1 MKKLIMKVL
10 IALVVICSLIVF
22 LNPVSVIAKEL
33 KDGNLELGSPEDAP
47 YMMPEDT
54 LVKHHDAYKFFLKLE
69 RRIIKGEMEL
79 NYKNKADVT
88 LDSLY
93 FNIYPNAYKDRG
105 GYLKIEK
112 IKDGNGN
119 LLSYEIFGKSDTLVK
134 VKLREALKAGENVL
148 IKMNFEIGVA
158 RFDPYIREIGPFR
171 TLCEPLTMRFSQ
183 NNETYYLG
191 NALPIICV
199 YDGKWHNNDYS
210 VAESF
215 YSDFSYY
222 DVTLDLP
229 EDFLASTAGYL
240 INEGI
245 ENDRKILHYTS
256 DLLREFTIVL
266 SNDFEILS
274 EEWNGKNINIF
285 YSKGKVEAAEACLVG
300 TKKVLEKFSE
310 EFGEYPY
317 KTFNVVEHP
326 MIAMEYPCLIMVP
339 FVESHERGG
348 NVARGDGLSHEI
360 SHQWWYAT
368 VGNNENDEPW
378 LDEAFAVYS
387 NALFNE
393 WEYGQRSKKMGSG
406 YMDYIKDGGKDVPVG
421 GDVWSFPFEG
431 YSQIVYNKGAAV
443 LHMLRYVVG
452 NEDFFKILRE
462 YHKEYKFELVTT
474 EDFIKVCERV
484 HGKDLDWFFDEWVY
498 GTGYLNYKGE
508 AKVEEKDGKYLL
520 GIMIRQKQSFRMPL
534 DIKIVYED
542 GEEEYKS
549 VVIANDT
556 EHFEYLCDK
565 KPASLTLDPDYY
577 LLGEIER
584 DIGIGRKMIVVRGI
598 LLIIFIACAL
608 LAFWFICLRR
618 RGGK

>member
-1 MKKLIMKVL
+1 MKKLVL
-10 IALVVICSLIVF
+10 TVVVVALIVTSILTVF
-22 LNPVSVIAKEL
+22 LNPTLVTAKEL
-33 KDGNLELGSPEDAP
+33 KDGNLKLVFSEDTS
-47 YMMPEDT
+47 YMMHEDT
-54 LVKHHDAYKFFLKLE
+54 LVKYHDAYKFYLKPE
-69 RRIIKGEMEL
+69 PGIIKGEMEL

-88 LDSLY
+88 LDSFY

-105 GYLKIEK
+105 GYLKIEE

-119 LLSYEIFGKSDTLVK
+119 LLNYEIFGKSDTLVE
-134 VKLREALKAGENVL
+134 VKLREALKPGDNVL
-148 IKMNFEIGVA
+148 IEMNFEIGVA
-158 RFDPYIREIGPFR
+158 RFEPYVAEIGLFG
-171 TLCEPLTMRFSQ
+171 TLYEPLTMRFSQ
-183 NNETYYLG
+183 NNGTYYLG
-191 NALPIICV
+191 NALPIVCV

-210 VAESF
+210 IAESF
-215 YSDFSYY
+215 HSEFSYY

-229 EDFLASTAGYL
+229 EDFLACTSGYL
-240 INEGI
+240 IDERI
-245 ENDRKILHYTS
+245 ENNRKILHYTS

-274 EEWNGKNINIF
+274 EEWNGKTINIF
-285 YSKGKVEAAEACLVG
+285 YPKGKVEATEACLVG
-300 TKKVLEKFSE
+300 TKKVLETFSE

-326 MIAMEYPCLIMVP
+326 MTAMEYPCLIMVP
-339 FVESHERGG
+339 FVENHERGG

-368 VGNNENDEPW
+368 AGNNENDEPW

-393 WEYGQRSKKMGSG
+393 WEYGQRSKDVEKL
-406 YMDYIKDGGKDVPVG
+406 YLDYIKDGGEDVPVG
-421 GDVWSFPFEG
+421 SDVWSFPSEG
-431 YSQIVYNKGAAV
+431 YSPIVYKKGAAI
-443 LHMLRYVVG
+443 LNMLRYVVG
-452 NEDFFKILRE
+452 DENFFKILRE
-462 YHKEYKFELVTT
+462 YHKEYKFELLTT

-520 GIMIRQKQSFRMPL
+520 GITIRQKQSFRMPL

-542 GEEEYKS
+542 GKEEYKS

-577 LLGEIER
+577 LIGEIER

-608 LAFWFICLRR
+608 LAFWFR